1 VSLRPGTFVS
11 FVAHDLRL
19 GARGFA
25 GMFGA
30 LPARRVAA
38 ILVAAMVG
46 LHLVAW
52 PAALWFGGHE
62 SGADGDKFLTAAMR
76 SGVFFAL
83 PWVVASAMTAVTRM
97 LYQRGDLD
105 LLFASPIFPR
115 DALAARLF
123 AQAIEAVASVGLLLL
138 PLADACALQ
147 GRPHWLALYPAL
159 FACGL
164 FGAGLGLMLA
174 LALFFAVGPRRARAI
189 SQIGATLVG
198 ASAVLGAQI
207 VAMLPN
213 SARTSLFDALAFNS
227 GGDALRRLAT
237 LPERAAGGEPAAL
250 VGWMALA
257 LAMFVAAILV
267 FGGGFARA
275 ALQSAG
281 APSSPG
287 RARTGTRFR
296 ARLGPTLRLK
306 EHRLLWRD
314 PWLLSQIMLQVLYTL
329 PVGGILWRNGGA
341 TGTAGIAFAPTL
353 VVIAGQL
360 AGSLAWIALS
370 AEDAPEFLA
379 TAPVTRG
386 EIERGK
392 LAAIALPVAAIM
404 TPPLFALAFV
414 SAWDA
419 FCALGCGVGA
429 SLSAALLMLWRQKP
443 ARRGLVLR
451 RHSQSKLVALLEHW
465 LSLLWAVAT
474 GVAVFGSAAFAVP
487 IALVGL
493 TLWLIRPAAPLGD
506 PRSALAIN
514 ANASPARA
522 DIEVRA
528 G

>member
-38 ILVAAMVG
+38 ILVAALVG

-62 SGADGDKFLTAAMR
+62 SGADGDRFLTAAMR
-76 SGVFFAL
+76 SGVFFVL

-213 SARTSLFDALAFNS
+213 AARTWLFDALACNS
-227 GGDALRRLAT
+227 DGDALRRLAT

-257 LAMFVAAILV
+257 LAMFVAAVLV

-275 ALQSAG
+275 ACNRPELRRRRG
-281 APSSPG
+281 AHGRERGFAPGSDRRCGSRSIACSGAIPGSSP
-287 RARTGTRFR
+287 RSCCRFSIPFR
-296 ARLGPTLRLK
+296 SGAGLSHMSK
-306 EHRLLWRD
+306 E
-314 PWLLSQIMLQVLYTL
+314 I
-329 PVGGILWRNGGA
+329 I
-341 TGTAGIAFAPTL
+341 
-353 VVIAGQL
+353 
-360 AGSLAWIALS
+360 
-370 AEDAPEFLA
+370 PE
-379 TAPVTRG
+379 
-386 EIERGK
+386 
-392 LAAIALPVAAIM
+392 
-404 TPPLFALAFV
+404 LFV
-414 SAWDA
+414 
-419 FCALGCGVGA
+419 
-429 SLSAALLMLWRQKP
+429 P
-443 ARRGLVLR
+443 RR
-451 RHSQSKLVALLEHW
+451 
-465 LSLLWAVAT
+465 
-474 GVAVFGSAAFAVP
+474 
-487 IALVGL
+487 
-493 TLWLIRPAAPLGD
+493 
-506 PRSALAIN
+506 
-514 ANASPARA
+514 
-522 DIEVRA
+522 
-528 G
+528 